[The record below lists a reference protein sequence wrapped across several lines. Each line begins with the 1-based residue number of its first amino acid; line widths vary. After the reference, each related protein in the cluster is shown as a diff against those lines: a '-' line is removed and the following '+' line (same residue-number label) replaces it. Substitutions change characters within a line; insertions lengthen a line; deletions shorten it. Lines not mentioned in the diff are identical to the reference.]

1 MEATTFIS
9 AFAGV
14 KNVRID
20 NIENIS
26 GIFLIFFII
35 SNLIGCYNIT
45 VCNNITFTSQAIYE
59 FRK

>member
-1 MEATTFIS
+1 MFI
-9 AFAGV
+9 
-14 KNVRID
+14 
-20 NIENIS
+20 